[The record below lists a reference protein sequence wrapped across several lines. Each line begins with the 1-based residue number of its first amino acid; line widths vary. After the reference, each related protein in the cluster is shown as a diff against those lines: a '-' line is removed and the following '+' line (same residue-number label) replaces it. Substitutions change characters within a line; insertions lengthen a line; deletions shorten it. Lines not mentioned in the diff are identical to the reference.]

1 VRGEGNLGRI
11 GIDLPRALRDRRHRD
26 NLILQDGDSVY
37 IPQYNAV
44 VNVTGAVNS
53 PVAVSYVPGRSIDF
67 YVNAAGGPARK
78 ADTRRAYVTQ
88 PNGKVEGK
96 RVRALLPDGVPEPL
110 PGSVVYVP
118 MRAEDDERNVVA
130 AIGSLAQVL
139 VSLVA
144 IVALI
149 SR

>member
-1 VRGEGNLGRI
+1 
-11 GIDLPRALRDRRHRD
+11 
-26 NLILQDGDSVY
+26 
-37 IPQYNAV
+37 
-44 VNVTGAVNS
+44 
-53 PVAVSYVPGRSIDF
+53 
-67 YVNAAGGPARK
+67 
-78 ADTRRAYVTQ
+78 VTQ